1 MEEKDRNELI
11 ELFGKIF
18 GESIVKEIK
27 KYEKK
32 HNEEEAE
39 NYSDDL
45 KAIKK
50 IVDNAVD
57 EICRYIGPENGLMFE
72 KLDKI
77 IDLLESIRIS
87 QATKIETTG
96 PDTIQPNKPWTT
108 PYVPYPYYPNEP
120 LNPLGPVIT
129 YCGPTC
135 DRTIFSNP
143 VHTYSVAGNT
153 DSVNLTVKL

>member
-1 MEEKDRNELI
+1 MQEKDRNEMI

-18 GESIVKEIK
+18 GESIVNEIK

-57 EICRYIGPENGLMFE
+57 DICRYIGTENGLLFE

-77 IDLLESIRIS
+77 IDILDTLNN
-87 QATKIETTG
+87 KIYT
-96 PDTIQPNKPWTT
+96 PWTT
-108 PYVPYPYYPNEP
+108 PQIYPNTPQIYPYTPDP

-129 YCGPTC
+129 YGVDD
-135 DRTIFSNP
+135 DRVTLTTTGDQGFP
-143 VHTYSVAGNT
+143 ATHTYS
-153 DSVNLTVKL
+153 SLTAEDIEDVIYSMFGQ